1 MLLYVSY
8 WSDKLNTH
16 KKIPYDI
23 MMVQLKQMSKEEL
36 QRHLQ
41 LLGCDWSYEAIYES
55 LKKTFNDLQVAD
67 AIFDSCIIQDD
78 NSPYPKDFIDE
89 AVLEIAR
96 RETFSFIH
104 YGIVSRDFVQ
114 AMQLSD
120 DQQRV
125 DALEMNF
132 RKVLKLAKT
141 FSLDSLEGI
150 VYQVNDGVD
159 IISMLA
165 EMLDTMQQLARQE
178 KPYAKRIVAFV
189 DKYLQIFTKT
199 NTFTKVM
206 LQYEQAQAY
215 LTFNSAKGE
224 QLFLK
229 LLKTHSEPTD
239 VILHYGLAYLDDDE
253 EKTRKIF
260 LRYQNKLD
268 KKSESYDIIM
278 DILQDLER
286 RSS

>member
-1 MLLYVSY
+1 
-8 WSDKLNTH
+8 
-16 KKIPYDI
+16 
-23 MMVQLKQMSKEEL
+23 
-36 QRHLQ
+36 
-41 LLGCDWSYEAIYES
+41 
-55 LKKTFNDLQVAD
+55 
-67 AIFDSCIIQDD
+67 
-78 NSPYPKDFIDE
+78 
-89 AVLEIAR
+89 
-96 RETFSFIH
+96 
-104 YGIVSRDFVQ
+104 
-114 AMQLSD
+114 
-120 DQQRV
+120 
-125 DALEMNF
+125 
-132 RKVLKLAKT
+132 
-141 FSLDSLEGI
+141 
-150 VYQVNDGVD
+150 
-159 IISMLA
+159 MLA

-215 LTFNSAKGE
+215 LTFNSVKGE

-229 LLKTHSEPTD
+229 LLKTHSDPTD